1 MKKKKKEKK
10 EQVDLI
16 QVDRWGGRR
25 AVAGAAVE
33 AQADLSSLSLLSDVK
48 QRDARMFLMR

>member
-25 AVAGAAVE
+25 AVVE
-33 AQADLSSLSLLSDVK
+33 MLE
-48 QRDARMFLMR
+48 